1 MEAGDRRY
9 LSMTYAHGMPAVLAP
24 IGKHADG
31 RIDRSIGW
39 WNEWAAACS
48 YDGPYRDAVVRS
60 ALVLKLLSYAPSGAI
75 IAAPT
80 TSLPEHI
87 GGIRNW
93 DYRYCWL
100 RDASLTLRAL
110 CDIGFEVEAEAFLS
124 WLLHAT
130 HLTWPHPRV
139 VYGVYGESQLPERE
153 LAGLS
158 GHAGSR
164 PVRIGNLAAQQLQL
178 DVYGELVAAAFVW
191 ITRGGELDRASR
203 KNLVK
208 LGRAVCQRWREPDDG
223 IWERRAGRRQH
234 THAKAMCWLALDRL
248 LKLHDAGHFSVPV
261 EKFTA
266 ERDAIRTEIEARG

>member
-1 MEAGDRRY
+1 
-9 LSMTYAHGMPAVLAP
+9 MTVHIATPLCGAP
-24 IGKHADG
+24 
-31 RIDRSIGW
+31 S
-39 WNEWAAACS
+39 
-48 YDGPYRDAVVRS
+48 
-60 ALVLKLLSYAPSGAI
+60 VLKLLSYAPSGAI

-80 TSLPEHI
+80 TSLPERI

-110 CDIGFEVEAEAFLS
+110 CDVGFEVEAEAFLS

-139 VYGVYGESQLPERE
+139 VYGVYGESHLPERE
-153 LAGLS
+153 LPGLS

-164 PVRIGNLAAQQLQL
+164 PVRVGNLAAQQLQL

-203 KNLVK
+203 KNLIK
-208 LGRAVCQRWREPDDG
+208 LGHAVCQRWREPDDG

-261 EKFTA
+261 EKFAA